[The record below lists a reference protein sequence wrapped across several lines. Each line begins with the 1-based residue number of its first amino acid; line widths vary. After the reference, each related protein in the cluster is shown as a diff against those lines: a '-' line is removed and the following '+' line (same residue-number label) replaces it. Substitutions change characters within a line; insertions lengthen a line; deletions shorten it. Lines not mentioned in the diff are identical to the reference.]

1 MQVNILEYLEKTARD
16 KPGKT
21 AVIDGERSITFH
33 QMDLM
38 AKKLGV
44 ELYKL
49 NCLNKPIAV
58 FLPKSIECII
68 ANIAAT
74 YSGNAYMNLD
84 VTAPEIRT
92 GNILSTI
99 EPVAILTNEKYREA
113 ISRVNAN
120 IPLIIYE
127 EIDFDIELAT
137 DILEQVRTKMIDTDP
152 LCIINTSGSTGTPKG
167 VILNHRSY
175 IDYTDWAIQTFQ
187 FTGDEIL
194 GVLSPVIFDHYNY
207 EICLMMAKGCTLVL
221 LDNKKA
227 SFPVILLETLK
238 KHNVSYIFWVPS
250 IMVNIAN
257 MDLLSKISLPALKM
271 VWFAGE
277 VFPTKQ
283 FNYWRKCLPG
293 VIFVNLYGPVETSV
307 DCTYYIIKRELKD
320 EEPIPIGFPCRN
332 TDILILNDK
341 DLPATTNEE
350 GELCVRG
357 TSLSMGYY
365 NNPEKTAAAFVQNPL
380 NSSYPELIYR
390 TGDLVYRNDKNE
402 IIFKGRKDNQIK
414 HMGYRIELGE
424 IEHVIVNILK
434 LVDNGC
440 VIYNHSRK
448 EITMFYEAEKEIS
461 VANMNIAIGNYM
473 PKYMIP
479 AKYHKVDQ
487 MPRNQNGKI
496 DRLLLQNQINS

>member
-38 AKKLGV
+38 AKKLGA
-44 ELYKL
+44 ELCKL
-49 NCLNKPIAV
+49 NCLNKPVAV